1 MAGTSYSN
9 LDEIRNTT
17 RVPTYV
23 EASAGTGKTTAL
35 VARVKA
41 LISKGEAEIEEIV
54 AITFTRAAASELRY
68 RLINELEDPNAD
80 DTARKRLEK
89 AQNNVFKAHIQTID
103 AFAMAIITDY
113 SMDADLPPLNSST
126 AEDVNSNFY
135 RKQQWD
141 EWIANQLQ
149 NIDSPIANVIYQ
161 AELLGLTN
169 PLSKLG
175 SMALETHRVNPNP
188 QCLQA
193 MLDRLKNSHYDT
205 DELQS
210 LLDKVQPTIDAIV
223 HRSPLS
229 LEEDRLFLTLKNVWL
244 PSINRARENPTELDQ
259 FINTIANGKLGKG
272 GGKAANWNEF
282 AETYPDL
289 MSQLEQ
295 ILREIEPDDAPVKP
309 KEVVFAVL
317 HKVKQ
322 EFERLLQ
329 TRKDHTIAELVEV
342 AIQFVQHYDNRHR
355 ELGTPSFQ
363 DTINWTLKL
372 LKQNAAVRNKIQ
384 QRYPYI
390 LIDEFQDTD
399 PAQIELIRQLSDLN
413 SNSTQRKGA
422 LFLTGD
428 PKQSIYGFRGADI
441 KSGAVLIDEVI
452 NSSAGRKLS
461 LDTGY
466 RSPAQL
472 VEWNNELFSNWFKEL
487 NSHFTPIPGLE
498 SVGIKSGVKTDIDP
512 RIALAGHSF
521 ADAKFFKLNN
531 AQWRE
536 LKDQLSENSQL
547 NLLARTRDKLIVTVN
562 EDPQNGEPTVTIEE
576 IERLLNAS
584 NRAGYLCVESGEI
597 NIGEKYARRAGLVR
611 AIRATAVTQ
620 LARFIGDGQLNVRD
634 PITKTVRP
642 AHFGDLCL
650 LVVKHSDVT
659 ELEGEFTD
667 NGIPFTR
674 EGQFPIFDSP
684 PIINL
689 ISVLRA
695 IENPTNQLN
704 LIAALKSFLLGCSD
718 ADLYDWKQGGGTFD
732 YTEIVNLNN
741 EAGESRVAQALN
753 YISELHAQSKLLPAH
768 RIVRQVIDDRKLEHI
783 ILASTE
789 FREPELEIR
798 KVRLL
803 LEQAQETID
812 APLRHFIGWCDN
824 MIANDAKIVDAS
836 DRPFGDAVRIMTV
849 HAAKG
854 REFPVVVALTGTSS
868 AFAPAVITTGQDQQ
882 IEYAFNFSKD
892 FRDSHFERLY
902 QAMGIADIQENV
914 RLMYVAMTRARDH
927 LFVCLHHHEKSTP
940 PENSPEELVKHYHP
954 AYFIDRFAPAST
966 ERGFPRSPAKT
977 QPPPRTAEQ
986 LPTES
991 DYNQWLTAM
1000 ERFTELANI
1009 PQTTW
1014 ASKFEAKLWQRSDNY
1029 DPETTIPNAAELG
1042 TLTHNVLAEL
1052 ELDASY
1058 DQIIELAKE
1067 LNDDSDLE
1075 QHYELVARM
1084 VQATLS
1090 LPLVQRARAATD
1102 SFRES
1107 PLVLPLANGSVLSAR
1122 IDLAFLTD
1130 DQQWVVVDYKTDNV
1144 KTAADLAQR
1153 AQGYQTQIDI
1163 YAAALTRVTG
1173 LPVAEC
1179 YLVFCR
1185 AAAENRPAEF
1195 KMTPRAIDPTTLALK
1210 SE

>member
-68 RLINELEDPNAD
+68 RLINELEDPDAD
-80 DTARKRLEK
+80 DTARQRLKK
-89 AQNNVFKAHIQTID
+89 AQDNVFKAHIQTID

-126 AEDVNSNFY
+126 AEDVNSDFY
-135 RKQQWD
+135 RSQQWD
-141 EWIANQLQ
+141 EWIASQLQ
-149 NIDSPIANVIYQ
+149 NIDSPIANVLYN

-169 PLSKLG
+169 PLSRLG
-175 SMALETHRVNPNP
+175 SRALEIHRANPNL

-193 MLDRLKNSHYDT
+193 TLDRLKSSHYDL

-210 LLDKVQPTIDAIV
+210 LLDKVQPTLDAIV
-223 HRSPLS
+223 HRAPLS

-272 GGKAANWNEF
+272 GGRAANWNEF

-295 ILREIEPDDAPVKP
+295 ILREIEPDDAPAKP
-309 KEVVFAVL
+309 KEMMFAVL

-329 TRKDHTIAELVEV
+329 TRKDHTIAELVGI
-342 AIQFVQHYDNRHR
+342 AIQFVQYYDERHR

-372 LKQNAAVRNKIQ
+372 LEQNADVRNKIQ

-399 PAQIELIRQLSDLN
+399 PAQIKLIRLLSDL
-413 SNSTQRKGA
+413 SNNATQRKGA

-441 KSGAVLIDEVI
+441 KSGVGLINEVI
-452 NSSAGRKLS
+452 NSAGRKLS

-466 RSPAQL
+466 RSPPQL

-498 SVGIKSGVKTDIDP
+498 GVGIKSGVAPEIAP
-512 RIALAGHSF
+512 RIGLAGHSF
-521 ADAKFFKLNN
+521 AAAKFFKLNKT
-531 AQWRE
+531 QWRE
-536 LKDQLSENSQL
+536 LKDQLPENSQL
-547 NLLARTRDKLIVTVN
+547 NLLARTRDKLIVTIN
-562 EDPQNGEPTVTIEE
+562 EGPQNGEPTMTIEE
-576 IERLLNAS
+576 IERTLNAS
-584 NRAGYLCVESGEI
+584 NRAGYLCVESGDN
-597 NIGEKYARRAGLVR
+597 NIGEKYTRPTGLVR

-620 LARFIGDGQLNVRD
+620 LAQFIGDGQLNVRD
-634 PITKTVRP
+634 PITKAVRP
-642 AHFGDLCL
+642 AHFGDLCV
-650 LVVKHSDVT
+650 LVVKHTDVT

-674 EGQFPIFDSP
+674 EGQFPIFDST
-684 PIINL
+684 PIVNL
-689 ISVLRA
+689 LSVLRA
-695 IENPTNQLN
+695 IEDPTNQLN

-718 ADLYDWKQGGGTFD
+718 TDLYNWKQGGGTFD

-741 EAGESRVAQALN
+741 EVGESRVAQALN
-753 YISELHAQSKLLPAH
+753 YIGELHAQSKLLPAH
-768 RIVRQVIDDRKLEHI
+768 QIVRRVINDRKLEQI

-789 FREPELEIR
+789 FREPELEVR

-803 LEQAQETID
+803 LEQAQKTID

-824 MIANDAKIVDAS
+824 MIANDAKVADAS
-836 DRPFGDAVRIMTV
+836 DRPFRKAVRIMTI

-854 REFPVVVALTGTSS
+854 REFPVVVALTGMSNPD
-868 AFAPAVITTGQDQQ
+868 APAVIAAGQDQQ
-882 IEYAFNFSKD
+882 TEYAFNFAKD
-892 FRDSHFERLY
+892 FRDSHFDQLY
-902 QAMGIADIQENV
+902 QDVRVADVQENV

-927 LFVCLHHHEKSTP
+927 LFVCLHHREKSTP
-940 PENSPEELVKHYHP
+940 PGDSPEELVKHYHP
-954 AYFIDRFAPAST
+954 AYFIDRFASATT

-977 QPPPRTAEQ
+977 QPHPRTIEQ

-991 DYNQWLTAM
+991 DYNQWLAATK
-1000 ERFTELANI
+1000 RIDELVNI

-1067 LNDDSDLE
+1067 LNDDPDLE

-1084 VQATLS
+1084 VQATLN

-1122 IDLAFLTD
+1122 IDLAFLTAD
-1130 DQQWVVVDYKTDNV
+1130 RQWVVVDYKTDNV
-1144 KTAADLAQR
+1144 KTAADLTQR